1 MSPGFK
7 TCCMSLLTFTCL
19 CPLRRSQEEEER
31 HLVQSG
37 VPTLGAWPSPAG
49 VRCLWVART
58 HMS

>member
-1 MSPGFK
+1 MSLGFK
-7 TCCMSLLTFTCL
+7 TCCMFLLTFRCL
-19 CPLRRSQEEEER
+19 CPLCRSQEEEER

-37 VPTLGAWPSPAG
+37 VPTAWPSPAG